1 MEILHGQAPE
11 RVWHYFEEISAIP
24 RGSGN
29 EAGIADYLE
38 AFARAHGLKSY
49 RDALHNVMIYKPAS
63 AGCEAAAPL
72 MLQGHTDIVCEKNAE
87 VAHDFLRDP
96 IRLQVVDGWVTA
108 DGTTLGADNGIAV
121 AYMLAALD
129 DDTLLHPALECLFT
143 AQEEVGL
150 IGAAAFDGSK
160 IHARRM
166 VNMDCG
172 GEGTV
177 TVSCAGGMR
186 IDLSR
191 EVTRVPFAGQ
201 ALRIFVTGLAGGHS
215 GGQIDKYLGN
225 ANRILGRVLAAIPEA
240 NLVRVSGGSKD
251 NAIPREAEAV
261 VAVACRDCAAK
272 AVHAMEET
280 IRAELG
286 AADAAF
292 RIVTE
297 AVEESADMMSLEDSR
312 RIWGLLCL
320 APNGVFAMSHSIPG
334 LVDASSN
341 MGVVTTEGDTVT
353 VTFSPRASMESL
365 NDATE
370 QRLRILADAMGFAFH
385 LTSRYPGWA
394 YEQVS
399 PLRDLL
405 CCLYKEQTGRDMV
418 QHAIHGG
425 LECGLLRAKAPG
437 MDVVAIGP
445 DAEGAHSP
453 DERVNIASVARTW
466 DFVRA
471 VIEHCAKN

>member
-38 AFARAHGLKSY
+38 AFARAHGLESY

-286 AADAAF
+286 AGDRTVVLSFGGSLGARRVNEVVADLCAWEQQEHKPVLHLHATGQYGVQLFKDLEKEKNFAEGSSLVVKEYINNMPELLAAADLVIS
-292 RIVTE
+292 RAGALTLAELE
-297 AVEESADMMSLEDSR
+297 AVGRAAVLIPSPNVAENHQYFNAMELQKAGAAVVIEEKDLTGEK
-312 RIWGLLCL
+312 
-320 APNGVFAMSHSIPG
+320 
-334 LVDASSN
+334 LV
-341 MGVVTTEGDTVT
+341 GTV
-353 VTFSPRASMESL
+353 A
-365 NDATE
+365 
-370 QRLRILADAMGFAFH
+370 
-385 LTSRYPGWA
+385 
-394 YEQVS
+394 
-399 PLRDLL
+399 DLL
-405 CCLYKEQTGRDMV
+405 AQPGKLAEMGKNARSLSVDDSLDRIAAALMKLV
-418 QHAIHGG
+418 QKH
-425 LECGLLRAKAPG
+425 
-437 MDVVAIGP
+437 
-445 DAEGAHSP
+445 
-453 DERVNIASVARTW
+453 
-466 DFVRA
+466 
-471 VIEHCAKN
+471 

>member
-38 AFARAHGLKSY
+38 AFARAHGLESY

-191 EVTRVPFAGQ
+191 EVTRIPFAGQ

-312 RIWGLLCL
+312 RI
-320 APNGVFAMSHSIPG
+320 
-334 LVDASSN
+334 
-341 MGVVTTEGDTVT
+341 
-353 VTFSPRASMESL
+353 
-365 NDATE
+365 
-370 QRLRILADAMGFAFH
+370 
-385 LTSRYPGWA
+385 
-394 YEQVS
+394 
-399 PLRDLL
+399 
-405 CCLYKEQTGRDMV
+405 
-418 QHAIHGG
+418 
-425 LECGLLRAKAPG
+425 
-437 MDVVAIGP
+437 
-445 DAEGAHSP
+445 
-453 DERVNIASVARTW
+453 
-466 DFVRA
+466 
-471 VIEHCAKN
+471 